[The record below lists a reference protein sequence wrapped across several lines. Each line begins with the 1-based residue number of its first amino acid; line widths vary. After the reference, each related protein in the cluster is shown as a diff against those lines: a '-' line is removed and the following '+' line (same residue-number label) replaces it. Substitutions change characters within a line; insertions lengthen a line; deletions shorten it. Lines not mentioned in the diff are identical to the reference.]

1 MKDWKKVA
9 LIQWAFDIINRG
21 HFKAFEYI
29 KSLSDDIYLI
39 VALNTNE
46 LIKDYKKRDAV
57 LPRYQK
63 KFIIE
68 NCRFVDEV
76 IASPE
81 FSPMKLLKRH
91 DVDVYVLTEERKE
104 TKTEEIAYME
114 WKWWQVAYSPRFP
127 WVVPTSKIKEIL
139 LKEAQDGFMW

>member
-1 MKDWKKVA
+1 MEKKKVV

-21 HFKAFEYI
+21 HIKAFEYC
-29 KSLSDDIYLI
+29 KSLWDYLI
-39 VALNTNE
+39 VALNSNE
-46 LIKDYKKRDAV
+46 LIKEYKGRDAV

-76 IASPE
+76 IEATD
-81 FSPMKLLKRH
+81 FSPMEILKQIKPE
-91 DVDVYVLTEERKE
+91 VYVMTEEWKD

-114 WKWWQVAYSPRFP
+114 SIGWEVAYSPRFE
-127 WVVPTSKIKEIL
+127 WVVATSDIKRIL